1 MNKIKS
7 IVNLLLCI
15 GLLCCFTIMIVKYLS
30 IIKSFEI
37 DTIEISGNKYIEDDQ
52 IIEIIKKYIKNQDVI
67 NIKLKEINS
76 NLERNEFIHTTK
88 TYTRFPSSLFIEIEE
103 LTPLALFEK
112 NKNFYFMDKSK
123 NLIRANYQA
132 INHYINTPIITNLS
146 NQTIELGKIRYILTE
161 ILNNSN
167 LIYEKLNEVQYL
179 SNEIILV
186 LNNNTKIILQN
197 KSFKKDLNKFL
208 TFNNQVII
216 KNNIEIENY
225 EYIDVSIPEQI
236 ITRQKNI

>member
-1 MNKIKS
+1 
-7 IVNLLLCI
+7 
-15 GLLCCFTIMIVKYLS
+15 
-30 IIKSFEI
+30 
-37 DTIEISGNKYIEDDQ
+37 
-52 IIEIIKKYIKNQDVI
+52 
-67 NIKLKEINS
+67 
-76 NLERNEFIHTTK
+76 
-88 TYTRFPSSLFIEIEE
+88 
-103 LTPLALFEK
+103 
-112 NKNFYFMDKSK
+112 MDKSK